1 MKTYKERKPLNDKNV
16 FLDRLVNANPN
27 AFKEAL
33 TMFTENT
40 REIIMEAIEEHG
52 WLNNRVSQRITQ
64 ERMKMAKK
72 MLARGDSPEEVSDV
86 TELSIEDVIKIAN
99 QMQKLPFGV

>member
-1 MKTYKERKPLNDKNV
+1 
-16 FLDRLVNANPN
+16 
-27 AFKEAL
+27 
-33 TMFTENT
+33 MFTENT